1 MAFKITETDQER
13 LDEGAQELQ
22 DLRSRLEAGLR
33 AYNETV
39 KAARKQ
45 LQRVVEPYEA
55 KSEELHGILE
65 EIKNAVEDEFDDQSD
80 EWKDSDSG
88 EAAHEWINAIDDA
101 LTSLEDP
108 VNLPD
113 EEELDA
119 EYVLPEDLS
128 EVINNLETEPNE

>member
-1 MAFKITETDQER
+1 MAFKITETVQER

-55 KSEELHGILE
+55 KANELHGILE
-65 EIKNAVEDEFDDQSD
+65 KVKSDAEDEFDAMSE
-80 EWKDSDSG
+80 EWKENDAA
-88 EAAHEWINAIDDA
+88 EATQEWIDAIDDA

-113 EEELDA
+113 MEELDA

-128 EVINNLETEPNE
+128 EVINNLDVEPNE